1 MEFQFSLQ
9 YDTGHAKIQ
18 QMCFSGTKGRKEY
31 IGVISTINRWIAL
44 LILSTLLVVSAQGSS
59 LAEDKARV
67 PDDAT
72 ARTLDGKS
80 VSLADYRGKLVFL
93 IVWKTDCKACLLEI
107 PFLNRLQR
115 EHDDEGFSV
124 IGLSMDRNKDAFVQ
138 KVIEVR
144 GIGYPVWL
152 GYGQPISAYFRT
164 DMFPTLFVVGPEGE
178 VLGYMVG
185 AFPAYDYALA
195 VLKEARGLVERQKKT
210 RDPVEEQKE

>member
-1 MEFQFSLQ
+1 V
-9 YDTGHAKIQ
+9 TN
-18 QMCFSGTKGRKEY
+18 
-31 IGVISTINRWIAL
+31 TINRWIAL
-44 LILSTLLVVSAQGSS
+44 LTLSALLVVYAQGRS

-67 PDDAT
+67 PDGAT

-80 VSLADYRGKLVFL
+80 VSLADYRGRLVFL

-138 KVIEVR
+138 KVIEAR

-152 GYGQPISAYFRT
+152 GYGQPISAYFRA

-178 VLGYMVG
+178 VLGYVVG